1 MNQGPENPIFDPFPV
16 TDEKELFKKQYLKM
30 RSGYESVI
38 KQLSLIKE
46 LVNILRL
53 TGIYDGEMLF
63 LEQLKI
69 IKKYLTMGHVSLL
82 LINDESRMLE
92 VIASL
97 HDLEWLTMPEYHRL
111 TQETAKQALIQN
123 NAVIVNNIQESCFP
137 EETKRQDGNCLIS
150 VPLVR
155 NGQAIGVLNLV
166 PLSVNTVDKNQLSL
180 FSLVADQLVTSVTL
194 SRLYSQMIKEENKR
208 FLLSRFFSKNVTKEI
223 LESKGILRRGGV
235 RKQATIMF
243 ADLRGFTSISE
254 KLDQEEVVDILNL
267 FFTQIIPIIFGN
279 DGTLDKLL
287 GDGIM
292 AVFGAPIS
300 HDHDPMHA
308 VRTAIQIIQELHH
321 LNESNRPKGWPELRI
336 GIGINT
342 GEVVAGYIGSEDH
355 INYTV
360 IGDAVNTA
368 QRIESIAGADEILVS
383 KAVKDAIDELHM
395 EVPGLNTFTELPPQK
410 VKGKKEP
417 IAIFR
422 VEY

>member
-1 MNQGPENPIFDPFPV
+1 
-16 TDEKELFKKQYLKM
+16 M
-30 RSGYESVI
+30 RSGYENLI

-46 LVNILRL
+46 LVDILRL

-69 IKKYLTMGHVSLL
+69 IKKYLTMAHVSLL
-82 LINDESRMLE
+82 LINDESQMLE
-92 VIASL
+92 VVASL
-97 HDLEWLTMPEYHRL
+97 HDLEWLTMPDYHRL
-111 TQETAKQALIQN
+111 TQETAKQAVVQN
-123 NAVIVNNIQESCFP
+123 NAVVVNNIQESCFP
-137 EETKRQDGNCLIS
+137 AENKKQDGYCLIS

-166 PLSVNTVDKNQLSL
+166 YLSANTFDQNQLNF

-235 RKQATIMF
+235 RMQATIMF

-254 KLDQEEVVDILNL
+254 RLDQEEVVEILNL

-292 AVFGAPIS
+292 AIFGAPIS
-300 HDHDPMHA
+300 SDHDPVHA
-308 VRTAIQIIQELHH
+308 VRTAIQIIQELHL
-321 LNESNRPKGWPELRI
+321 LNESNRHKGWPDLHI

-368 QRIESIAGADEILVS
+368 QRIESIAGEDEILIS
-383 KAVKDAIDELHM
+383 KTVKDAIDKLHM
-395 EVPGLNTFTELPPQK
+395 EVPGLKTLTELPPQK
-410 VKGKKEP
+410 VKGKKEL